1 MPSKSGK
8 QARFMAAAAH
18 DPKFAKRVGIDQKTA
33 KEFNQADKGEGH
45 HQAQEGTGQRPDELA
60 SRLG

>member
-33 KEFNQADKGEGH
+33 QEFNQADKGKGIIKPKK
-45 HQAQEGTGQRPDELA
+45 GRTKR
-60 SRLG
+60 